1 MLKYK
6 KDLMLTDSVG
16 APRSSDRQES
26 GDNTGFFSAPLLHVE
41 SITYSDEHV
50 EIGSSYNSDY
60 TVCNPQKFEC
70 QIWRSNIGAH
80 SRNPAFSILNE
91 CSADTY
97 ITTIQGESTSLGARL
112 LWKNMKKPPTHFV
125 TNGGP
130 LSREEYEKVV
140 ASFYGTEL
148 RRNYGSPTIDIR
160 KGVTSPL
167 YFLLTFKESSYA
179 YLLTMSEF
187 ATCSDNKD
195 VLYDSIDSL
204 SLALPLDSQ
213 YTFDIRF
220 YGKNRGGKVRLKL
233 DIKSRDKILLLP

>member
-1 MLKYK
+1 
-6 KDLMLTDSVG
+6 MLTDSVG

-26 GDNTGFFSAPLLHVE
+26 GDNTGFFSAPRLHVK

-50 EIGSSYNSDY
+50 EIGNSYNHVIPYAILRNLSVKY
-60 TVCNPQKFEC
+60 GA
-70 QIWRSNIGAH
+70 QIWAAH

-130 LSREEYEKVV
+130 LSRRVTKR
-140 ASFYGTEL
+140 STSLYGTEL

-204 SLALPLDSQ
+204 SLAALDSQ
-213 YTFDIRF
+213 YTF
-220 YGKNRGGKVRLKL
+220 
-233 DIKSRDKILLLP
+233 